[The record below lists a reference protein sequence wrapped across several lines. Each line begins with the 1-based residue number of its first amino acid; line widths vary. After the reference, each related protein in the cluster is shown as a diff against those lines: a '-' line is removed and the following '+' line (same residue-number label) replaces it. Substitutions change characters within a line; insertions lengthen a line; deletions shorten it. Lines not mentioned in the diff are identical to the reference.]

1 MVRTALLLAL
11 LAIVT
16 ATHAADPVIIAL
28 RSEVSVTE
36 PLVLVGHVADISG
49 GTDSLRRQVVS
60 LDLTKVSEAKSEE
73 ISRRH
78 LEIRLLLS
86 DLDRADYRVT
96 GAALST
102 VRLGK
107 SAEQAA
113 AAEAEQQGDS
123 LITTPIQLAYAQ
135 RFQIPVDEVLVEL
148 TQPIRSSD
156 DLRGSTTVR
165 PFLPTKP
172 GFGEVR
178 LRVGVYSANRLIQTL
193 PVSARIQKLQQVV
206 TAATEISPGIVI
218 RASHLAVDRQP
229 RSGNSSSVSAESLI
243 GRTARRR
250 IGEGRPILLSDVK
263 TTPKSASEPYVI
275 RTRAAVR
282 IVARKGTLK
291 VYANDGEAL
300 QNGRIGDLI
309 RVRNSRSRRI
319 ISAKVISST
328 EVQVSF

>member
-1 MVRTALLLAL
+1 MVRTALLLAF
-11 LAIVT
+11 LATGT
-16 ATHAADPVIIAL
+16 ATHAAGPVIVAL

-49 GTDSLRRQVVS
+49 GTDSLRRRVAV
-60 LDLTKVSEAKSEE
+60 LDLTKVSDGGSEVL
-73 ISRRH
+73 SRRH
-78 LEIRLLLS
+78 LEVRLLLS
-86 DLDRADYRVT
+86 DFNRADYRVT
-96 GAALST
+96 GATLST
-102 VRLGK
+102 VQFGNPAKQSLPGE
-107 SAEQAA
+107 S
-113 AAEAEQQGDS
+113 EQQGDS
-123 LITTPIQLAYAQ
+123 LITTPIQLAYAH
-135 RFQIPVDEVLVEL
+135 RFQIPADEVLVEL

-172 GFGEVR
+172 VFGEVR

-193 PVSARIQKLQQVV
+193 PVSARIQRLQQVV
-206 TAATEISPGIVI
+206 TAVTEISPGVVLQ
-218 RASHLAVDRQP
+218 ASHLAVDRQP
-229 RSGNSSSVSAESLI
+229 RSGNSPSVSAESLI

-250 IGEGRPILLSDVK
+250 IDEGRLISLSDVK
-263 TTPKSASEPYVI
+263 TAPKSISDPYVI
-275 RTRAAVR
+275 RARAAVR

-291 VYANDGEAL
+291 VFANDGEAL